1 MTINHID
8 FSSIDNKN
16 SFFSIF
22 KYNFKDFEIDEEEN
36 SENNLLFNPLNLN
49 NNFLNI
55 NSFPQMEKDIF
66 SSPLPIESNKMKIE
80 TSKNNFKE
88 METNNKTK
96 VLFQVNIFVPEPF
109 LENQINAI
117 IRIMNINKEQKRKYF
132 LETKEIN
139 NKIYLVK
146 NKIMLKPNERIRHL
160 KAKNVRFENKN
171 KDETNETIKTGRK
184 KKFDSSIRFHN
195 KYSLDNLFNKAKN
208 VINKSLIEF
217 INILINNIYS
227 KEKIKIM
234 FLKLNIERK
243 KSNSKLIKVIKD
255 NQYDFIKDKKK
266 SSDILKLFS
275 STVKEYLCN
284 KLSTKYL
291 NLPNNYNEKVIIWL
305 LGDDNYKNIFEF
317 IFNKLIIEDWV
328 DIFLY
333 KKKLK
338 DCFGFNTMKKTDQQI
353 IKENL
358 IGIDYYFDEIY
369 LDNKGNVDEVYFH
382 CLLLLIYNVKRY
394 ILIKEKRNCQ
404 W

>member
-88 METNNKTK
+88 FETNNKTK

-117 IRIMNINKEQKRKYF
+117 IRIMNIDKEQKRKYF

-160 KAKNVRFENKN
+160 KAKNVIFENKS

-227 KEKIKIM
+227 KEKIK
-234 FLKLNIERK
+234 
-243 KSNSKLIKVIKD
+243 
-255 NQYDFIKDKKK
+255 
-266 SSDILKLFS
+266 
-275 STVKEYLCN
+275 
-284 KLSTKYL
+284 
-291 NLPNNYNEKVIIWL
+291 
-305 LGDDNYKNIFEF
+305 
-317 IFNKLIIEDWV
+317 
-328 DIFLY
+328 
-333 KKKLK
+333 
-338 DCFGFNTMKKTDQQI
+338 
-353 IKENL
+353 
-358 IGIDYYFDEIY
+358 
-369 LDNKGNVDEVYFH
+369 
-382 CLLLLIYNVKRY
+382 
-394 ILIKEKRNCQ
+394 
-404 W
+404 

>member
-22 KYNFKDFEIDEEEN
+22 KYNFQDLEIDEEEN

-55 NSFPQMEKDIF
+55 NSFPQMGKDIF

-80 TSKNNFKE
+80 TSKNNYKE
-88 METNNKTK
+88 LETNNKTK

-117 IRIMNINKEQKRKYF
+117 IRLININKEQKRKYF

-208 VINKSLIEF
+208 IINKSLIEF
-217 INILINNIYS
+217 INILINHIYS
-227 KEKIKIM
+227 KEKIKLM
-234 FLKLNIERK
+234 FLELNIERK

-291 NLPNNYNEKVIIWL
+291 NLPNNYNEKVIICH

-382 CLLLLIYNVKRY
+382 CLLLLIYNVKIY
-394 ILIKEKRNCQ
+394 I
-404 W
+404 

>member
-36 SENNLLFNPLNLN
+36 SENNLLFNPGNLG

-117 IRIMNINKEQKRKYF
+117 NKEQKRKYF

-160 KAKNVRFENKN
+160 KTKNVIFKSKN
-171 KDETNETIKTGRK
+171 KDETAETVKTGRK
-184 KKFDSSIRFHN
+184 KKFD
-195 KYSLDNLFNKAKN
+195 
-208 VINKSLIEF
+208 
-217 INILINNIYS
+217 
-227 KEKIKIM
+227 
-234 FLKLNIERK
+234 
-243 KSNSKLIKVIKD
+243 
-255 NQYDFIKDKKK
+255 
-266 SSDILKLFS
+266 
-275 STVKEYLCN
+275 
-284 KLSTKYL
+284 
-291 NLPNNYNEKVIIWL
+291 
-305 LGDDNYKNIFEF
+305 G
-317 IFNKLIIEDWV
+317 
-328 DIFLY
+328 
-333 KKKLK
+333 
-338 DCFGFNTMKKTDQQI
+338 
-353 IKENL
+353 
-358 IGIDYYFDEIY
+358 
-369 LDNKGNVDEVYFH
+369 
-382 CLLLLIYNVKRY
+382 
-394 ILIKEKRNCQ
+394 
-404 W
+404 

>member
-55 NSFPQMEKDIF
+55 NSFPQMEKYIF

-117 IRIMNINKEQKRKYF
+117 IRIMNIDKEQKRKYF
-132 LETKEIN
+132 FETKEIN

-160 KAKNVRFENKN
+160 KTKNVIFKSKN
-171 KDETNETIKTGRK
+171 KDETAETVKTEKK
-184 KKFDSSIRFHN
+184 KKFDGSIRFHN

-208 VINKSLIEF
+208 IINKSLIEF
-217 INILINNIYS
+217 INILINHIYS
-227 KEKIKIM
+227 KEKIKLM
-234 FLKLNIERK
+234 FLELNIEKK
-243 KSNSKLIKVIKD
+243 KSNSKRIKVIKD

-275 STVKEYLCN
+275 ITVKEYLCN
-284 KLSTKYL
+284 KLSTKYI
-291 NLPNNYNEKVIIWL
+291 NLPNDYNEKVIAWL
-305 LGDDNYKNIFEF
+305 LGDDGYKNIFEF
-317 IFNKLIIEDWV
+317 IFNKLIIEDWL

-338 DCFGFNTMKKTDQQI
+338 DCFGFKTMNKNAQQI

-369 LDNKGNVDEVYFH
+369 LDNKGNVDKVYFH
-382 CLLLLIYNVKRY
+382 CFLLLIYNVKRY
-394 ILIKEKRNCQ
+394 ILIKEKRNCKK
-404 W
+404 

>member
-36 SENNLLFNPLNLN
+36 SENNLLFNPGNLG

-66 SSPLPIESNKMKIE
+66 SSPLPIESNQMKID

-146 NKIMLKPNERIRHL
+146 NKIMLNPNERIRNL
-160 KAKNVRFENKN
+160 KAKNMIFESKN
-171 KDETNETIKTGRK
+171 KDETNETVKTGRK
-184 KKFDSSIRFHN
+184 KKFDN
-195 KYSLDNLFNKAKN
+195 K
-208 VINKSLIEF
+208 
-217 INILINNIYS
+217 
-227 KEKIKIM
+227 
-234 FLKLNIERK
+234 
-243 KSNSKLIKVIKD
+243 
-255 NQYDFIKDKKK
+255 
-266 SSDILKLFS
+266 
-275 STVKEYLCN
+275 
-284 KLSTKYL
+284 
-291 NLPNNYNEKVIIWL
+291 
-305 LGDDNYKNIFEF
+305 
-317 IFNKLIIEDWV
+317 
-328 DIFLY
+328 
-333 KKKLK
+333 
-338 DCFGFNTMKKTDQQI
+338 
-353 IKENL
+353 
-358 IGIDYYFDEIY
+358 
-369 LDNKGNVDEVYFH
+369 
-382 CLLLLIYNVKRY
+382 
-394 ILIKEKRNCQ
+394 
-404 W
+404 

>member
-1 MTINHID
+1 MAINHID

-16 SFFSIF
+16 SFFSLF

-36 SENNLLFNPLNLN
+36 SENNLLFNPGNLG

-55 NSFPQMEKDIF
+55 NSFPLMEKDIF

-139 NKIYLVK
+139 NNIYLVK

-217 INILINNIYS
+217 INILINHIYS
-227 KEKIKIM
+227 KEKIKLM
-234 FLKLNIERK
+234 FLELNIEKK
-243 KSNSKLIKVIKD
+243 KSNSKRIKVIKD

-275 STVKEYLCN
+275 ITVKEYLCN
-284 KLSTKYL
+284 KLSTKYI
-291 NLPNNYNEKVIIWL
+291 NLPNDYNEKVIAWL
-305 LGDDNYKNIFEF
+305 LGDDGYKNIFEF
-317 IFNKLIIEDWV
+317 IFNKLIIEDWL

-338 DCFGFNTMKKTDQQI
+338 DCFGFKTMNKNAQQI

-369 LDNKGNVDEVYFH
+369 LDNKGNVDKVYFH
-382 CLLLLIYNVKRY
+382 CFLLLIYNIKRY
-394 ILIKEKRNCQ
+394 ILIKEKRNCKK
-404 W
+404 